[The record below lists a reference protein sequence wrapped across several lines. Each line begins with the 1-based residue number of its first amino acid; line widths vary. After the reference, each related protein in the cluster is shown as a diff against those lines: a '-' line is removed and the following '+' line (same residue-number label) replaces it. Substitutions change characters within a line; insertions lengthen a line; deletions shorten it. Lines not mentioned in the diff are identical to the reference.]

1 MLTSPKLRSSSC
13 LALLA
18 LLGACSAPRLEVM
31 PRVQQAK
38 LGGTIGAS
46 TTGMSIPD
54 NDVSSDLGL
63 GQSSSEFGGRA
74 DLSFAAG
81 TWTFAYA
88 PASFSGSGT
97 LNADITNGGVTIPA
111 GTAVDSSVKM
121 DIGSV
126 LWTHDFIPGDNFELG
141 LGVGAHLLDFKGTIT
156 DGTNTLKFDQ
166 SAPVP
171 VLAARAGAA
180 FGPFDVSALLSGM
193 QFKTGSDEA
202 TFFDADVMGRWRF
215 LGGVD
220 GRLAASLML
229 GWRKT
234 DVKLDYTDGADH
246 VNADLNVS
254 GIYYGLSIG
263 F

>member
-1 MLTSPKLRSSSC
+1 MRTRPNLRSTAG

-18 LLGACSAPRLEVM
+18 LLGACSTPRLEVM
-31 PRVQQAK
+31 PRVQEAK
-38 LGGTIGAS
+38 LGGTIGAG
-46 TTGMSIPD
+46 TTGMTIPN
-54 NDVSSDLGL
+54 NDIDSDLGL

-111 GTAVDSSVKM
+111 GTAVDSNVKM

-141 LGVGAHLLDFKGTIT
+141 LGLGAHLLDFKGTIT
-156 DGTNTLKFDQ
+156 DGTNTLSFDQ

-171 VLAARAGAA
+171 VLALRGGAA
-180 FGPFDVSALLSGM
+180 FGAFDVSALLSGM
-193 QFKTGSDEA
+193 QFKSGSDDA

-215 LGGVD
+215 LGGVE
-220 GRLAASLML
+220 GHLSAALVV

-254 GIYYGLSIG
+254 GIYYGLSVG

>member
-1 MLTSPKLRSSSC
+1 MRTSPPLRLPAC
-13 LALLA
+13 LVFLA
-18 LLGACSAPRLEVM
+18 LLGACSAPRLELI
-31 PRVQQAK
+31 PRVQEAK
-38 LGGTIGAS
+38 LSGTIGAS
-46 TTGMSIPD
+46 TTGASIPD
-54 NDVSSDLGL
+54 NDVDSDLGL

-111 GTAVDSSVKM
+111 GTAVTSDVQM

-141 LGVGAHLLDFKGTIT
+141 LGVGAHVLDFKGSIT
-156 DGTNTLKFDQ
+156 DGTNTLSFDQ
-166 SAPVP
+166 TAPVP
-171 VLAARAGAA
+171 VLVLRGGAA
-180 FGPFDVSALLSGM
+180 FGPFDLSALLSGM
-193 QFKTGSDEA
+193 QFKSGSDDA

-220 GRLAASLML
+220 GRLSAALVL

-234 DVKLDYTDGADH
+234 DVKLD
-246 VNADLNVS
+246 
-254 GIYYGLSIG
+254 
-263 F
+263 